1 MSKKLTEK
9 HTAHVPRW
17 VYLSLLLVTALMMVA
32 KLVAV
37 QPRYTKHPVV
47 YTLEKKTPMEFY
59 FVTDKGI
66 DTVFLSLAQG
76 TQVRVLGYHN
86 ASYYHTHKLLAETSD
101 GQRGFIRVVD
111 LGVPFV
117 VEKTGDTLGNV
128 RVQLAKGP
136 SLGKYSVH
144 VDKNNTETYT
154 FKQLRPVLPDSLKSP
169 LLASNH
175 GEYYMSRKKFERLYM
190 GKGFGYGDSLYREAT
205 MVYRD
210 KNGVRANFLALC
222 VFDKKKGHSYSPTV
236 TYDAQGVATGYQLGY
251 QQGNSAWWL
260 KILPFVN
267 PIIDIDFFAQ
277 FIQSSVY
284 ENIFTAMS
292 RPNLEGKYQWFDYVI
307 FGLLVL
313 LQFFALFLPPSLL
326 LLLLGF
332 LMYYPKVFYP
342 LGDAWLKGFAI
353 VGGLLAFYPW
363 LVLSVTWGMMFFI
376 QLLGVGL
383 VWLIYVSVIVP
394 LDTEPHQ
401 RCLGCR
407 SLYTNLYARRE
418 ILSERDVWENRSEM
432 VKETGREY
440 NRYTTYDEVHWSDG
454 RTTKENVKHHSELAA
469 VHGLVYDYRVKV
481 HITEYNSV
489 YVCSHCG
496 HEERVRGT
504 ERKDV
509 EKQKVG
515 ERKV

>member
-1 MSKKLTEK
+1 MSKKHTEK
-9 HTAHVPRW
+9 RQVHISRW
-17 VYLSLLLVTALMMVA
+17 VYLSLLLVTVFMLVS
-32 KLVAV
+32 KLVSV
-37 QPRYTKHPVV
+37 QPRYTKHPVL

-59 FVTDKGI
+59 FVTNGKV
-66 DTVFLSLAQG
+66 DTVYTTLAKG
-76 TQVRVLGYHN
+76 AQVQVLGYN
-86 ASYYHTHKLLAETSD
+86 DASNYHTHKLLAETAD
-101 GQRGFIRVVD
+101 GQRGYIRVVD
-111 LGVPFV
+111 LEVPFV
-117 VEKTGDTLGNV
+117 VEKTGDTLRNV
-128 RVQLAKGP
+128 RVQLKKGT
-136 SLGKYSVH
+136 SMAKYSVN
-144 VDKNNTETYT
+144 VDKKNTETYP
-154 FKQLRPVLPDSLKSP
+154 FQRLRPVLPDSLRRN
-169 LLASNH
+169 LLCDND
-175 GEYYMSRKKFERLYM
+175 GEYYMSRKKFERLYLNC
-190 GKGFGYGDSLYREAT
+190 GLKEAESLYRQAT
-205 MVYRD
+205 MIYYD
-210 KNGVRANFLALC
+210 KQGVRANFKAIC
-222 VFDKKKGHSYSPTV
+222 IFDKKKGHSYSPTV
-236 TYDAQGVATGYQLGY
+236 TYDIEGNVRGYELGY

-292 RPNLEGKYQWFDYVI
+292 RPNHDGKPQWFDYVI

-313 LQFFALFLPPSLL
+313 LQLCALFLPPSIL

-342 LGDAWLKGFAI
+342 FGDVWLKAFAI
-353 VGGLLAFYPW
+353 VGGLLMFYPW

-376 QLLGVGL
+376 QLLGIGM
-383 VWLIYVSVIVP
+383 VWLIYVSVILP

-407 SLYTNLYARRE
+407 SLYTNFFSHRE

-432 VKETGREY
+432 VKVTGREY

-454 RTTKENVKHHSELAA
+454 RTTKENVKQHSELAA

-481 HITEYNSV
+481 HITEFNSV
-489 YVCSHCG
+489 YKCSHCG
-496 HEERVRGT
+496 QEERVRGT

-509 EKQKVG
+509 EKMKVG
-515 ERKV
+515 EHME